1 MYKLQMTAGADLV
14 ISGIPVEVSSTPIS
28 LIAGWNWIGYLPQ
41 NSGALGEALA
51 SVGELATFISS
62 QASGTAQNYSEY
74 GWYGAYHSAYWVDP
88 AEELIVVYLTQ
99 LIPAAL
105 NDQNVVRALVYQS
118 IID

>member
-1 MYKLQMTAGADLV
+1 MTVDHTGD
-14 ISGIPVEVSSTPIS
+14 IEFRTGQ
-28 LIAGWNWIGYLPQ
+28 GFG
-41 NSGALGEALA
+41 LGFFVVKELGLR
-51 SVGELATFISS
+51 GELGSI
-62 QASGTAQNYSEY
+62 GEY

-88 AEELIVVYLTQ
+88 TEDLIVVYLTQ